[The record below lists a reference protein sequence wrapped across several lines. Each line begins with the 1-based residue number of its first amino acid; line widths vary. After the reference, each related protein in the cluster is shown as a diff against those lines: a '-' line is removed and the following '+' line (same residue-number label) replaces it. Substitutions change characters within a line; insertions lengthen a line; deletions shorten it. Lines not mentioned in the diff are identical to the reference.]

1 MDGQAVLTCER
12 VVRIGEEPSLTGI
25 LTEPVQPGVA
35 CSRLGVLLLNAGI
48 LHDVGP
54 SRLYVQLA
62 RSLAAEG
69 HLVLRFDFA
78 GVGDSE
84 LRQHGLSFEQSAVL
98 QTQQAMDF
106 LMRTR
111 GLHRFVA
118 GGICSGAVTAARVAL
133 ADERIAGLALL
144 NPQSYFSTSSA
155 AIGSLVQERVQKN
168 YLLRVSMRSRESWLR
183 LLRGDVDLRP
193 VVRILATHL
202 LRPVGLR
209 RRERGEIRALAHC
222 FDAMLSRGVRI
233 LQLYAAGDPGLVEL
247 ALLTRSLPMRRRAD
261 PNLRPILMSGVDHLF
276 TPLHGQRQV
285 LATMRDWLGTIDSEQ
300 ARSDSPTAS
309 SWSLRAR
316 ANRIRL
322 DFGV

>member
-1 MDGQAVLTCER
+1 MDGPAVLTLER
-12 VVRIGEEPSLTGI
+12 LVRIGEEPSLVGI
-25 LTEPVQPGVA
+25 LTEPVQPAAAQSG
-35 CSRLGVLLLNAGI
+35 LGVLLLNAGI

-54 SRLYVQLA
+54 SRLYVQMA

-84 LRQHGLSFEQSAVL
+84 LRQDGLSFEQSAVL

-106 LMRTR
+106 LTRTR

-144 NPQSYFSTSSA
+144 NPQGYFSTGSPA
-155 AIGSLVQERVQKN
+155 VGSLVQERVEKN
-168 YLLRVSMRSRESWLR
+168 YLFRVSLRSRESWFR
-183 LLRGDVDLRP
+183 LLRGDIDLRP
-193 VVRILATHL
+193 L
-202 LRPVGLR
+202 LRVLAAHPLR
-209 RRERGEIRALAHC
+209 PFGVRRSERSEIRALARG
-222 FDAMLSRGVRI
+222 FDVMLSRGVRM

-261 PNLRPILMSGVDHLF
+261 PNLRPILLPGVDHLF
-276 TPLHGQRQV
+276 TPLRGQLQV
-285 LATMRDWLGTIDSEQ
+285 LAMMRDWLGTIDSEQ
-300 ARSDSPTAS
+300 ARSDSPIAS
-309 SWSLRAR
+309 SWPLRAR
-316 ANRIRL
+316 ANRVRL
-322 DFGV
+322 DYGV